1 MKPFIAPSMLSADF
15 GNLAAETL
23 TVNESEAGWFHL
35 DIMDGVF
42 VPNISFG
49 FPVCK
54 AIAAL
59 ARKPMDAHLMIVEP
73 DKYVQRFADLG
84 VEWLSIHYEA
94 CSRPYLRKTLSHIR
108 QCGMKAGLAINPA
121 TPVECVIEFLRE
133 VDYVVVMGVNPG
145 FSGQKFF
152 ECTTEKV
159 AVLKEI
165 IDASE
170 ANVLIQVDGGVDKSN
185 IRMLR
190 DAGATSFVAG
200 SAAFAGGCPKEAIAA
215 LTAKACEGLDSD

>member
-1 MKPFIAPSMLSADF
+1 MLSADF
-15 GNLAAETL
+15 GKLASDTEM
-23 TVNESEAGWFHL
+23 VNESAAGWFHL

-54 AIAAL
+54 SIAAA

-84 VEWLSIHYEA
+84 VEWLSVHYEA
-94 CSRPYLRKTLSHIR
+94 CSKQYLKKTLAHIR
-108 QCGMKAGLAINPA
+108 ECGMKAGLAINPA
-121 TPVECVIEFLRE
+121 TPVECVIDFLRDI
-133 VDYVVVMGVNPG
+133 DYVVVMGVNPG

-159 AVLKEI
+159 SVLREI
-165 IDASE
+165 IDAAE
-170 ANVLIQVDGGVDKSN
+170 ADVMIQVDGGVDKGN

-200 SAAFAGGCPKEAIAA
+200 SAAFANANPKAAIQA
-215 LTAKACEGLDSD
+215 LADLLA

>member
-1 MKPFIAPSMLSADF
+1 MKPFIAPSMLSANF
-15 GNLAAETL
+15 GRLAEDTEM
-23 TVNESEAGWFHL
+23 VNESAAGWFHL

-54 AIAAL
+54 AIAAK
-59 ARKPMDAHLMIVEP
+59 AKKPMDAHLMIVEP

-94 CSRPYLRKTLSHIR
+94 CSKPYLRKTLAHIR
-108 QCGMKAGLAINPA
+108 ECGMKAGLAINPD
-121 TPVECVIEFLRE
+121 TPVEVLIEFLRE
-133 VDYVVVMGVNPG
+133 IDYVVVMGVNPG

-159 AVLKEI
+159 SVLKEI
-165 IDASE
+165 IDAAE
-170 ANVLIQVDGGVDKSN
+170 ADILIQVDGGVDRGN
-185 IRMLR
+185 IEMLR
-190 DAGATSFVAG
+190 KAGATSFVAG
-200 SAAFAGGCPKEAIAA
+200 SAAFANDCPKAAIAA
-215 LTAKACEGLDSD
+215 LAGKLE

>member
-15 GNLAAETL
+15 GRLDQQTEL
-23 TVNESEAGWFHL
+23 VNRSRAGWFHL

-54 AIAAL
+54 SIAAK
-59 ARKPMDAHLMIVEP
+59 AKKPLDAHLMIIEP

-94 CSRPYLRKTLSHIR
+94 CSKSYLKKTLAHIR
-108 QCGMKAGLAINPA
+108 ECGMKAGLAINPD
-121 TPVECVIEFLRE
+121 TPVEVLIEFLRDI
-133 VDYVVVMGVNPG
+133 DYVVVMGVNPG

-159 AVLKEI
+159 SVLKEI

-170 ANVLIQVDGGVDKSN
+170 ADVLIQVDGGVDLGN
-185 IRMLR
+185 IKMLR

-200 SAAFAGGCPKEAIAA
+200 SAAFANADPKAAIAA
-215 LTAKACEGLDSD
+215 LANALAK